1 MKKTTFNASLIL
13 VLVSS
18 LFLGSCQAIQDCFS
32 KKDKMRNSGSECS
45 SCEEGTCKVHD
56 HTLANDSINS
66 ASTKISNQQLTNTK
80 SAFMCNLTSPELQKR
95 KEVVLQSLREKM
107 VEKKELANGFAFKF
121 SGDDVM
127 LDELTE
133 FIKTERKCC
142 NFFTF
147 NLSLIGSQN
156 AAWLEITGGEGVKEF
171 ITVELEL

>member
-1 MKKTTFNASLIL
+1 
-13 VLVSS
+13 
-18 LFLGSCQAIQDCFS
+18 
-32 KKDKMRNSGSECS
+32 
-45 SCEEGTCKVHD
+45 
-56 HTLANDSINS
+56 
-66 ASTKISNQQLTNTK
+66 
-80 SAFMCNLTSPELQKR
+80 MCNLTSPELQKR

-147 NLSLIGSQN
+147 NLSLIGSQMQP
-156 AAWLEITGGEGVKEF
+156 G
-171 ITVELEL
+171 

>member
-147 NLSLIGSQN
+147 NLSLIGSKMQP
-156 AAWLEITGGEGVKEF
+156 G
-171 ITVELEL
+171 